1 MKTMNYRQILNE
13 RLKLY
18 LQAERDIL
26 SGQSVEVEGMKL
38 TRADLDIVRRQI
50 NNLRNEL
57 DESGRVMLGQ
67 PRSRVRSVVPL

>member
-1 MKTMNYRQILNE
+1 MNYRQLLNE

-26 SGQSVEVEGMKL
+26 SGQTVEVEGLKL
-38 TRADLDIVRRQI
+38 TRADLDIVRKQI

-57 DESGRVMLGQ
+57 DGVSEALSGTK
-67 PRSRVRSVVPL
+67 RSRVRVVVPL